1 MGMIERILVTREAA
15 AHPRS
20 ERIISGFPDAGVV
33 YEAKAGSGF
42 FSEGEA
48 LDKRTLKLDVFKGPF
63 LKRCPCSKG
72 AYTCGYYVLSPVV
85 GCPYHCS
92 YCVLREYL
100 NAEAITVYV
109 NLEDLFAQVDEFLN
123 ARPGRVFRIGTGELA
138 DSLALEPGLGF
149 AQELVEFFSDKENVL
164 FELKTKS
171 RGLDALAGVAHRHK
185 TVIGFSLNPESV
197 AEAEEP
203 DAAPLHERMEA
214 AARAVEAGYRVAF
227 HFDPVI
233 DLDPPAGPDR
243 SAAPYREVVDKI
255 YAKVPAD
262 SIAWISMGALRF
274 NKKLYRNIREEK
286 PGNRIMIGELT
297 EGFDGKMRYLRHR
310 RRGLLSSIASMI
322 RSRDPAAPL
331 YLCMEDARM
340 VERVLGTR
348 SLPF

>member
-1 MGMIERILVTREAA
+1 MINRILVGREAHG
-15 AHPRS
+15 HPRA
-20 ERIISGFPDAGVV
+20 ERIISRFPDAGIVF
-33 YEAKAGSGF
+33 EAEAGAGY
-42 FSEGEA
+42 FSEGET

-85 GCPYHCS
+85 GCPCHCS

-100 NAEAITVYV
+100 NDEAITVYV
-109 NLEDLFAQVDEFLN
+109 NLEDLFAQVDGFL
-123 ARPGRVFRIGTGELA
+123 AQRPGRDFRIGTGELA
-138 DSLALEPGLGF
+138 DSLALEPELGF

-171 RGLDALAGVAHRHK
+171 HGLDALAGVTHRGR

-203 DAAPLHERMEA
+203 DAAPLPERMEA

-233 DLDPPAGPDR
+233 DLDPLAGPDR
-243 SAAPYREVVDKI
+243 SVKPYREVVDTI

-286 PGNRIMIGELT
+286 PGNRIMIGEFT

-310 RRGLLSSIASMI
+310 RRGLLSSLASMI
-322 RSRDPAAPL
+322 RDHHRDAPL
-331 YLCMEDARM
+331 YLCMEDPKM
-340 VERVLGTR
+340 VERVLGAR
-348 SLPF
+348 KSPF